1 MTVARVVGVTTN
13 YVSITGVTTV
23 PGVVEGNIPQ
33 VGVATLS
40 VPDLALLVLQQ
51 VVRLKIHYIL
61 KCQEI

>member
-40 VPDLALLVLQQ
+40 VPDLALLVTPTGGESE
-51 VVRLKIHYIL
+51 KYI
-61 KCQEI
+61 IY